1 MKKLLLPVSLLC
13 LIAAGCTMAPKFQQP
28 VAPVSSNWP
37 VGPAYGT
44 NQTVTNR
51 SAADLPWSEFF
62 HDVRLQQII
71 GLALTNNRDLRVAV
85 LNVEQSRA
93 QYHITRADLFPTVN
107 ASGSGTRQ
115 RIPGDVLS
123 AGFSG
128 FGPTGPVTYNQFSAN
143 VGVTSYEVDLFG
155 RVRSL
160 NRQALETY
168 FSTGEARRSFQISLV
183 AEVATQYLT
192 EIQLD
197 DQLALARRT
206 LAAVQSSY
214 DLNQKSYDVGSSSEL
229 DLQTSKAQV
238 GTAEANIA
246 DYERQRAQAEN
257 ALVLLVGQPLPTNL
271 PAPVILDGQQIP
283 SDLPPG
289 LPSDLLL
296 RRPDILEAEHTLK
309 AANAN
314 IGAARA
320 AFFPKITLTGS
331 AGYQSIKLSRLF
343 SGPQLAWSFTP
354 EIELPIFDGG
364 KNRANLDV
372 ANISRRI
379 EVAQYEKAIQSA
391 FREVADALAAKTTLD
406 RQIQAETSV
415 VAAEQK
421 RYQLAEMRYRSG
433 VENYLTVLSAQQDLY
448 SSQQQLLQL
457 QLSRLSN
464 LITLYKSLGGG
475 WQTVAQSER
484 MAMNGNP
491 AAKESK

>member
-1 MKKLLLPVSLLC
+1 MKKILPPISLLC
-13 LIAAGCTMAPKFQQP
+13 LLAASCTMAPQYQQP
-28 VAPVSSNWP
+28 AAPVSANWP
-37 VGPAYGT
+37 AGPAYGT
-44 NQTVTNR
+44 NNTATNL
-51 SAADLPWSEFF
+51 SASDLPWSEFF

-93 QYHITRADLFPTVN
+93 QYQIKRADLLPSVN
-107 ASGSGTRQ
+107 AAGSGTRQ

-128 FGPTGPVTYNQFSAN
+128 FGPSGPVTYNQFSAN
-143 VGVTSYEVDLFG
+143 LGTTSYELDLFG

-168 FSTGEARRSFQISLV
+168 FATAEARRSSQISLL
-183 AEVATQYLT
+183 AEVASQYLT

-197 DQLALARRT
+197 AQLALARET
-206 LAAVQSSY
+206 LAAVQNSYELNKRSY
-214 DLNQKSYDVGSSSEL
+214 DEGVSSEL
-229 DLQTSKAQV
+229 DLQTSIAQV
-238 GTAEANIA
+238 GTAQADIA

-257 ALVLLVGQPLPTNL
+257 ALLLLVGHAIPTNL
-271 PAPVILDGQQIP
+271 PTPVALDAQQLP
-283 SDLPPG
+283 FDLPPG

-296 RRPDILEAEHTLK
+296 RRPDILEAEHNLK

-331 AGYQSIKLSRLF
+331 AGYESVKLSHLF

-354 EIELPIFDGG
+354 EISLPIFDGG

-372 ANISRRI
+372 ANVSKRI

-406 RQIQAETSV
+406 EQIRAQTTV

-421 RYQLAEMRYRSG
+421 RYQLAEMRYRNG
-433 VENYLTVLSAQQDLY
+433 VESYLTVLSAQQDLY

-457 QLSRLSN
+457 QLSRSSN
-464 LITLYKSLGGG
+464 LISLYKVLGGG
-475 WQTVAQSER
+475 WVAQSAR
-484 MAMNGNP
+484 RAVASNAMIP
-491 AAKESK
+491 AR